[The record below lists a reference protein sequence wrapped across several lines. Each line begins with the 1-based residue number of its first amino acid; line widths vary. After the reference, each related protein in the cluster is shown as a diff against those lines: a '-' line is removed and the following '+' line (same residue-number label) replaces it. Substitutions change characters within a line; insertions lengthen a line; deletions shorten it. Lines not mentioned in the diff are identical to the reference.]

1 MEPATPNEWD
11 ETPATSADHPAR
23 RAAVMVWV
31 LSAVCLVVFG
41 CLGTSAFVFSRV
53 PHEELQR
60 IFADNGQ
67 EIAAPDPKLLSVMA
81 LMMVALGVLPGIVY
95 LIAGFGVRAG
105 RSGATNLA
113 LYLVITQVIIFG
125 LLMLNGVIGA
135 LLAGDPASLTMVIL
149 PLGTLL
155 AIMGFTIRWLISA
168 LRLSRSDVS

>member
-11 ETPATSADHPAR
+11 EIPATSAGHPAR

-31 LSAVCLVVFG
+31 LSAVCLIVFG

-53 PHEELQR
+53 PPEELQKL
-60 IFADNGQ
+60 FADNGQ
-67 EIAAPDPKLLSVMA
+67 EIAVPDPKLLSVMA

-95 LIAGFGVRAG
+95 LVAGFGVRAG
-105 RSGATNLA
+105 RAGATNLA

-125 LLMLNGVIGA
+125 LLTLNGVIGA

-155 AIMGFTIRWLISA
+155 AIMGFTLRRLISA